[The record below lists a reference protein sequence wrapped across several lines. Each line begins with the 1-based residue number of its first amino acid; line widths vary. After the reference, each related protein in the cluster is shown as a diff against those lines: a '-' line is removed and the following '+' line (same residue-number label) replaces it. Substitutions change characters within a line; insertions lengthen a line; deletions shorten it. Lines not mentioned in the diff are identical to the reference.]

1 MPFIFQIHSAHI
13 VIDGQVQQA
22 GVEDQCIENKT
33 TNELLSIS
41 KGMNQ
46 GGYDFME
53 VERTKIE
60 KKKKSEQEK

>member
-1 MPFIFQIHSAHI
+1 MPFIFQIQSADTK
-13 VIDGQVQQA
+13 IDAQQV

-60 KKKKSEQEK
+60 K